1 MTRRD
6 EKLSSLVLLF
16 YNIHNILSRNI
27 TIHRARAR
35 GATHKYELIMLDY
48 LR

>member
-6 EKLSSLVLLF
+6 EKLSSLVLILLF
-16 YNIHNILSRNI
+16 YNILSRNI

-35 GATHKYELIMLDY
+35 GATHKYD
-48 LR
+48 

>member
-16 YNIHNILSRNI
+16 YNILSRNI